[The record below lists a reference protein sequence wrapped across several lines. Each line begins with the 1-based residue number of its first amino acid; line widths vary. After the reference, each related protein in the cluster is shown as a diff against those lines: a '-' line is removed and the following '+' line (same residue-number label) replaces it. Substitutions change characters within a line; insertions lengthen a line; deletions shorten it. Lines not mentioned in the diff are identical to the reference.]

1 MSKLTREQLIERLK
15 NIKLLALDV
24 DGVLTDDTLMFGP
37 DGFEAKRFNISDGL
51 YMVLAQRAGLEIAI
65 ISGRYSPATDS
76 RMKDLGIKHVLQK
89 KLDKTK
95 QIAPLMEAL
104 KLQYDAIAFMG
115 NEILDIK
122 LSQKVGLA
130 IGVADSCRELLD
142 VVDYVTAR
150 KGGEGAVREI
160 LELWFE
166 AVGKS
171 AQEFLV

>member
-15 NIKLLALDV
+15 SIKLLALDV

-95 QIAPLMEAL
+95 QIAPLMEEL
-104 KLQYDAIAFMG
+104 KLQYDGIAFMG

-122 LSQKVGLA
+122 LSREVGLA

-142 VVDYVTAR
+142 VVDYVTVR

>member
-1 MSKLTREQLIERLK
+1 MNRLSRDELVEKLK
-15 NIKLLALDV
+15 SIKLLALDV
-24 DGVLTDDTLMFGP
+24 DGVLTDDTLLFGP

-76 RMKDLGIKHVLQK
+76 RMTDLGIKHVLQK

-95 QIAPLMEAL
+95 QIAPLMKTL
-104 KLQYDAIAFMG
+104 KLDYDDIAFVG

-122 LSQKVGLA
+122 LSKRVGLA
-130 IGVADSCRELLD
+130 IAVADSCRELLE
-142 VVDYVTAR
+142 VVDYVTER
-150 KGGEGAVREI
+150 RGGEGAVREI
-160 LELWFE
+160 LEAWFE

>member
-1 MSKLTREQLIERLK
+1 VSRLSREEVVKRLRS
-15 NIKLLALDV
+15 IKLLALDV

-76 RMKDLGIKHVLQK
+76 RMTDLGIKHVLQK

-95 QIAPLMEAL
+95 QIAPLMETL
-104 KLQYDAIAFMG
+104 NFEYEDIAFMG

-130 IGVADSCRELLD
+130 IGVADSCKELLD
-142 VVDYVTAR
+142 VVGYVTER
-150 KGGEGAVREI
+150 KGGEGAVREV

-166 AVGKS
+166 AIGKS